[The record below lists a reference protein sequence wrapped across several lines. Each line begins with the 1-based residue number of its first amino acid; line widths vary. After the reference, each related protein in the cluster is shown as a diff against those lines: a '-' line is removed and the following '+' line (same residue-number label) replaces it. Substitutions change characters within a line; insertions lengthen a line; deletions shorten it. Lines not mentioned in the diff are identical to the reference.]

1 MFIIQQTVNRCCMF
15 FVLICTTAETF
26 YRFHGLLVV
35 VVNLTDLSGTG
46 RRAAPQRCV
55 SGGREERAWRFSAG
69 HPEHG
74 LHHRVPEEPLHGR
87 QALLRGHGIPPA
99 PPALRL
105 PQGVPGSVQCLF
117 VVFCT
122 EWVSV
127 LHALYGIAECSA
139 CPARYC

>member
-1 MFIIQQTVNRCCMF
+1 MF

-46 RRAAPQRCV
+46 RRAAPLRRV

-74 LHHRVPEEPLHGR
+74 LHHRVPEEPLHGQ

-99 PPALRL
+99 PPALCL
-105 PQGVPGSVQCLF
+105 PQGVPGSVQCLTSASSL
-117 VVFCT
+117 CT
-122 EWVSV
+122 
-127 LHALYGIAECSA
+127 SA
-139 CPARYC
+139 SKNSLLSAGKLIKSIFFNHPSQGS

>member
-1 MFIIQQTVNRCCMF
+1 MF

-46 RRAAPQRCV
+46 RRAAPQRRV

-105 PQGVPGSVQCLF
+105 PEGVPGSVQCVWSHKNFVIIFRFSLLFLLLLLGLLPLF
-117 VVFCT
+117 VCCCCCF
-122 EWVSV
+122 S
-127 LHALYGIAECSA
+127 
-139 CPARYC
+139 